1 MLATGAPEASRF
13 LYSKLGFD
21 PAADF
26 APVSMIGTFPSIVI
40 TANSSPL
47 VSVVKFIAD
56 ARSRPGAVS
65 WGSPGIGTPAHLAG
79 ELFRLMAGVK
89 MTHVPYE
96 RINENLLNDLITG
109 RIDVMFGAAGFL
121 LPLVRAHQVRGLAGA
136 FPPQRFPY
144 GPELPT
150 IANPRC
156 TGYEYSSSYGLYVP
170 AKTALQTVK
179 TINDDIVVTLRKSA
193 VKDGIASLAFWSRAR
208 VPTSLPRAKNSIN
221 AAMWKLLSEMGNI
234 KAE

>member
-1 MLATGAPEASRF
+1 
-13 LYSKLGFD
+13 
-21 PAADF
+21 
-26 APVSMIGTFPSIVI
+26 MIGTFPSIVI

-121 LPLVRAHQVRGLAGA
+121 LPLVRAHQVRGLAVTSA
-136 FPPQRFPY
+136 QRFPY

-150 IANPRC
+150 IAESGLP
-156 TGYEYSSSYGLYVP
+156 GYDISSWYGLYVP

-179 TINDDIVVTLRKSA
+179 TINDDIVVTLRELA

-208 VPTSLPRAKNSIN
+208 VPTSLPQRIR
-221 AAMWKLLSEMGNI
+221 
-234 KAE
+234 